1 MKNLISFCVCLG
13 VLLLTSCS
21 NSKNTGVD
29 PTTRLTHCSAC
40 NETFP
45 LPLGYLGTLPE
56 DGIRYSPTGTPIF
69 NCPKCG
75 EQAASPVPPPIPSQP
90 EAP

>member
-1 MKNLISFCVCLG
+1 M
-13 VLLLTSCS
+13 
-21 NSKNTGVD
+21 TGVD
-29 PTTRLTHCSAC
+29 PKTRRTHCSSC
-40 NETFP
+40 NESFS

-56 DGIRYSPTGTPIF
+56 DGIRYSPTGIPIF

-75 EQAASPVPPPIPSQP
+75 EQAASPVRPKTS